1 MRRVVLQYHHR
12 VVLDLVIIGLAITLE
27 PITLVAFILL
37 LAAKGGIWKGLAFI
51 LGWMACLVAVI
62 AAVVLAT
69 GGNPPRQ
76 HTAPST
82 AVLVIKALLGIL
94 LIWIGIRRRR
104 RRGRPRKPPTWMGWL
119 DRMSPWAAVG
129 FGAFMQPWSLVAI
142 GAATVVQAKLSTV
155 GDWLALVMFC
165 LLATSSFLVMELYA
179 AIAPEAAQARLGR
192 IRTWIDTHTDQ
203 AIIIGSLALGGLL
216 LADSIYLIVT

>member
-1 MRRVVLQYHHR
+1 
-12 VVLDLVIIGLAITLE
+12 VVLDLVILGLVITLS
-27 PITLVAFILL
+27 PLTIVAFILL

-62 AAVVLAT
+62 AAVVLT
-69 GGNPPRQ
+69 PGGDPPRE

-82 AVLVIKALLGIL
+82 AVLVIKALLGSG

-104 RRGRPRKPPTWMGWL
+104 RRGLPRKPPTWMGWL

-155 GDWLALVMFC
+155 GDWLALVVFC

-179 AIAPEAAQARLGR
+179 ALSPEAAQARLGR
-192 IRTWIDTHTDQ
+192 IQAWIDRHTDQ
-203 AIIIGSLALGGLL
+203 AIIIGSLALGGWL

>member
-1 MRRVVLQYHHR
+1 M
-12 VVLDLVIIGLAITLE
+12 VLDLVIIGLVITLS
-27 PITLVAFILL
+27 PLTLVAFILL

-69 GGNPPRQ
+69 GGDPPRQ

-82 AVLVIKALLGIL
+82 AVLVVKALLGIL

-104 RRGRPRKPPTWMGWL
+104 RRGLPRKPPTWMGWL

-155 GDWLALVMFC
+155 GDWLALVTFC

-179 AIAPEAAQARLGR
+179 VLSPEAAAARLGR
-192 IRTWIDTHTDQ
+192 IRTWIDGHMDQ
-203 AIIIGSLALGGLL
+203 AIILVSLALGGLL
-216 LADSIYLIVT
+216 LADSIFLLLA

>member
-1 MRRVVLQYHHR
+1 M
-12 VVLDLVIIGLAITLE
+12 VLDLVIIGLAITLE
-27 PITLVAFILL
+27 PLTIVAFILL
-37 LAAKGGIWKGLAFI
+37 LASERGTWKGLAYI
-51 LGWMACLVAVI
+51 LGWTACLVVVI
-62 AAVVLAT
+62 AAVLSAT
-69 GGNPPRQ
+69 GGRPPRP

-82 AVLVIKALLGIL
+82 AVLVVKALLGIL
-94 LIWIGIRRRR
+94 LIWVGIRRRR
-104 RRGRPRKPPTWMGWL
+104 RRGQPRKPPTWMGWL

-142 GAATVVQAKLSTV
+142 GAATVVQAKLSTA

-179 AIAPEAAQARLGR
+179 VLSPEAAGARLGR
-192 IRTWIDTHTDQ
+192 VRTWIDSHMDQ

-216 LADSIYLIVT
+216 LADSIFLIVS

>member
-1 MRRVVLQYHHR
+1 VGLQYDHR
-12 VVLDLVIIGLAITLE
+12 VVLDLVIIGLVITLS
-27 PITLVAFILL
+27 PLTLVAFILL

-62 AAVVLAT
+62 AAVVLTT

-82 AVLVIKALLGIL
+82 AVLVVKALLGIL

-104 RRGRPRKPPTWMGWL
+104 RRGLPRKPPTWMGWL

-155 GDWLALVMFC
+155 GDWLALVVFC

-179 AIAPEAAQARLGR
+179 VLSPEAAAARLGR
-192 IRTWIDTHTDQ
+192 IRTWIDGHMDQ
-203 AIIIGSLALGGLL
+203 AIILVSLALGGLL
-216 LADSIYLIVT
+216 LADSIFLLLT

>member
-1 MRRVVLQYHHR
+1 M
-12 VVLDLVIIGLAITLE
+12 VLDLVIIGLVITLS
-27 PITLVAFILL
+27 PLTLVAFILL

-62 AAVVLAT
+62 AAVVLTT
-69 GGNPPRQ
+69 GGDPPRQ

-82 AVLVIKALLGIL
+82 AVLVVKALLGIL

-104 RRGRPRKPPTWMGWL
+104 RRGLPRKPPTWMGWL

-155 GDWLALVMFC
+155 GDWLALVVFC

-179 AIAPEAAQARLGR
+179 VLSPEAAAARLGR
-192 IRTWIDTHTDQ
+192 IRTWIDGHMDQ
-203 AIIIGSLALGGLL
+203 AIILVSLGLGGLL
-216 LADSIYLIVT
+216 LADSIFLLLA

>member
-1 MRRVVLQYHHR
+1 M
-12 VVLDLVIIGLAITLE
+12 VLDLVIIGLAITLE
-27 PITLVAFILL
+27 PLTLVAFILL

-51 LGWMACLVAVI
+51 LGWLACLVAVI

-69 GGNPPRQ
+69 GGDPPRQ

-82 AVLVIKALLGIL
+82 AVLVIKALLGVL
-94 LIWIGIRRRR
+94 LIGIGIRRRR

-179 AIAPEAAQARLGR
+179 ALAPEAAQARLGR
-192 IRTWIDTHTDQ
+192 VQTWIDTHTDQ
-203 AIIIGSLALGGLL
+203 AIIIGSLALGGWL
-216 LADSIYLIVT
+216 LADSIYLIVA

>member
-1 MRRVVLQYHHR
+1 VVLE
-12 VVLDLVIIGLAITLE
+12 LVILGLVITLS
-27 PITLVAFILL
+27 PLTLVAFILL
-37 LAAKGGIWKGLAFI
+37 LAAEGGIWKGLAFI

-62 AAVVLAT
+62 AAVVLTT
-69 GGNPPRQ
+69 GGDPPRP

-82 AVLVIKALLGIL
+82 AVLVVKALLGIL

-104 RRGRPRKPPTWMGWL
+104 RRGLPRKPPTWMGWL

-155 GDWLALVMFC
+155 GDWLALVVFC

-179 AIAPEAAQARLGR
+179 VLSPEAAAARLGR
-192 IRTWIDTHTDQ
+192 IRTWIDGHMDQ
-203 AIIIGSLALGGLL
+203 AIILVSLGLGGLL
-216 LADSIYLIVT
+216 LVDSIFLLLA

>member
-1 MRRVVLQYHHR
+1 M
-12 VVLDLVIIGLAITLE
+12 VLDLVILGLVITLS
-27 PITLVAFILL
+27 PLTLVAFILL

-69 GGNPPRQ
+69 GGDPPRQ

-82 AVLVIKALLGIL
+82 AVLVVKALLGVL
-94 LIWIGIRRRR
+94 LIWTGIRRRR
-104 RRGRPRKPPTWMGWL
+104 RRGLPRKPPTWMGWL

-155 GDWLALVMFC
+155 GDWLALVVFC

-179 AIAPEAAQARLGR
+179 VLSPEAAAARLGR
-192 IRTWIDTHTDQ
+192 IRTWIDGHMDQ
-203 AIIIGSLALGGLL
+203 AIILVSLGLGGLL
-216 LADSIYLIVT
+216 LADSIFLLLA

>member
-37 LAAKGGIWKGLAFI
+37 LAAKSGIWKGLAFI
-51 LGWMACLVAVI
+51 LGWLACLVAVV

-142 GAATVVQAKLSTV
+142 GAATVVQAKLSTA

-179 AIAPEAAQARLGR
+179 ALAPEAAQVRLGR

>member
-1 MRRVVLQYHHR
+1 MRRAVLQYDHR

-51 LGWMACLVAVI
+51 LGWMACLVAVV

-82 AVLVIKALLGIL
+82 AVLVVKALLGIL
-94 LIWIGIRRRR
+94 LIWVGIRRRR
-104 RRGRPRKPPTWMGWL
+104 RRGLPRKPPTWMGWL

-142 GAATVVQAKLSTV
+142 GAATVVQAKLSTA

-179 AIAPEAAQARLGR
+179 ALSPEAAQARLGR
-192 IRTWIDTHTDQ
+192 IRTWIDAHTDQ

>member
-1 MRRVVLQYHHR
+1 
-12 VVLDLVIIGLAITLE
+12 VVLDLVILGLVITLS
-27 PITLVAFILL
+27 PLTLVAFILL

-62 AAVVLAT
+62 AAVILAT
-69 GGNPPRQ
+69 GGDPPRQ

-82 AVLVIKALLGIL
+82 AVLVVKALLGLL

-155 GDWLALVMFC
+155 GDWLALVVFC

-179 AIAPEAAQARLGR
+179 VLSPEAAAARLGR
-192 IRTWIDTHTDQ
+192 IRKWIDGHMDQ
-203 AIIIGSLALGGLL
+203 AIILVSLGLGGLL
-216 LADSIYLIVT
+216 LADSIFLLLT

>member
-1 MRRVVLQYHHR
+1 
-12 VVLDLVIIGLAITLE
+12 VVLDLVILGLVITLS
-27 PITLVAFILL
+27 PLTLVAFILL

-62 AAVVLAT
+62 AAVVLTT

-82 AVLVIKALLGIL
+82 AVLVVKALLGIL

-104 RRGRPRKPPTWMGWL
+104 RRGLPRKPPTWMGWL

-155 GDWLALVMFC
+155 GDWLALVVFC

-179 AIAPEAAQARLGR
+179 VLSPEAAAARLGR
-192 IRTWIDTHTDQ
+192 IRTWIDGHMDQ
-203 AIIIGSLALGGLL
+203 AIILVSLGLGVLL
-216 LADSIYLIVT
+216 LADSIVLLVA

>member
-1 MRRVVLQYHHR
+1 
-12 VVLDLVIIGLAITLE
+12 VVLDLVILGLVITLS
-27 PITLVAFILL
+27 PLTLVAFILL

-62 AAVVLAT
+62 AAVILAT
-69 GGNPPRQ
+69 GGDPPRQ

-82 AVLVIKALLGIL
+82 AVLVVKALLGVL

-142 GAATVVQAKLSTV
+142 GAATVVQAKLSTA
-155 GDWLALVMFC
+155 GDWLALVVFC

-179 AIAPEAAQARLGR
+179 ALSPEAAQARLGR

-216 LADSIYLIVT
+216 LVDSIYLIVA

>member
-1 MRRVVLQYHHR
+1 M
-12 VVLDLVIIGLAITLE
+12 VLDLVIVGLAITLE
-27 PITLVAFILL
+27 PLTLVAFTLL

-62 AAVVLAT
+62 AAVVLTT
-69 GGNPPRQ
+69 GGNPPRP

-82 AVLVIKALLGIL
+82 AVLVVKALLGVL
-94 LIWIGIRRRR
+94 LIWTGIRRRR
-104 RRGRPRKPPTWMGWL
+104 RRGLPRKPPTWMGWL

-155 GDWLALVMFC
+155 GDWLALVVFC

-179 AIAPEAAQARLGR
+179 VLSPEAAATRLGR
-192 IRTWIDTHTDQ
+192 IRTWIDGHMDQ
-203 AIIIGSLALGGLL
+203 AIILVSLALGGFL
-216 LADSIYLIVT
+216 LADSIFLLLA

>member
-1 MRRVVLQYHHR
+1 

-27 PITLVAFILL
+27 PLTLVAFILL

-51 LGWMACLVAVI
+51 LGWLACLVAVI

-82 AVLVIKALLGIL
+82 AVLVIKALLGVL

-104 RRGRPRKPPTWMGWL
+104 RRGRPRKPPAWMGWL

-179 AIAPEAAQARLGR
+179 ALAPEAAQARLGR
-192 IRTWIDTHTDQ
+192 VQTWIDTHTDQ

>member
-1 MRRVVLQYHHR
+1 MRPLGLQYHQR

-27 PITLVAFILL
+27 PLTLVAFILL

-69 GGNPPRQ
+69 GANPPRQ

-82 AVLVIKALLGIL
+82 AVLVVKALLGLL

-142 GAATVVQAKLSTV
+142 GAATIVQAKLATV

-179 AIAPEAAQARLGR
+179 ALSPEAAQARLGR
-192 IRTWIDTHTDQ
+192 VRTWIDAHTDQ

>member
-1 MRRVVLQYHHR
+1 
-12 VVLDLVIIGLAITLE
+12 LVIIGLAITLE

-37 LAAKGGIWKGLAFI
+37 LAAKSGIWKGLAFI
-51 LGWMACLVAVI
+51 LGWLACLVAVV
-62 AAVVLAT
+62 AAVVLTT
-69 GGNPPRQ
+69 GGDPPRQ

-82 AVLVIKALLGIL
+82 AVLVIKALLGVL

-104 RRGRPRKPPTWMGWL
+104 RRGLPRKPPTWMGWL

-142 GAATVVQAKLSTV
+142 GAATVVQAKLSTA
-155 GDWLALVMFC
+155 GDWLALVVFC
-165 LLATSSFLVMELYA
+165 LIATSSFLVMELYA
-179 AIAPEAAQARLGR
+179 ALAPEAAEVRLGR

>member
-1 MRRVVLQYHHR
+1 MRRVGLQYHHR

-27 PITLVAFILL
+27 PLTIVAFILL
-37 LAAKGGIWKGLAFI
+37 LASERGTWKGLAYI
-51 LGWMACLVAVI
+51 LGWTACLVAVI
-62 AAVVLAT
+62 AAVLSAT
-69 GGNPPRQ
+69 GGRPPRP

-82 AVLVIKALLGIL
+82 AVLVVKALLGIL
-94 LIWIGIRRRR
+94 LIWVGIRRRR
-104 RRGRPRKPPTWMGWL
+104 RRGQPRKPPTWMGWL

-142 GAATVVQAKLSTV
+142 GAATVVQAKLSTA

-179 AIAPEAAQARLGR
+179 VLSPEAAGARLGR
-192 IRTWIDTHTDQ
+192 VRTWIDSHMDQ

-216 LADSIYLIVT
+216 LADSIFLLVE

>member
-1 MRRVVLQYHHR
+1 M
-12 VVLDLVIIGLAITLE
+12 VLDLVILGLVITLS
-27 PITLVAFILL
+27 PLTLVAFILL

-62 AAVVLAT
+62 AAVLLTT

-82 AVLVIKALLGIL
+82 AVLVVKALLGVL

-104 RRGRPRKPPTWMGWL
+104 RRGLPRKPPTWMGWL

-155 GDWLALVMFC
+155 GDWLALVVFC

-179 AIAPEAAQARLGR
+179 VLSPEAAAARLGR
-192 IRTWIDTHTDQ
+192 IRTWIDGHMDQ
-203 AIIIGSLALGGLL
+203 AIILVSLALGGLL
-216 LADSIYLIVT
+216 LADSIFLLLT

>member
-1 MRRVVLQYHHR
+1 

-27 PITLVAFILL
+27 PLTLVAFILL

-51 LGWMACLVAVI
+51 LGWLACLVAVI

-82 AVLVIKALLGIL
+82 AVLVIKALLGVL

-179 AIAPEAAQARLGR
+179 ALAPEAAQARLGR
-192 IRTWIDTHTDQ
+192 VQTWIDTHTDQ

>member
-1 MRRVVLQYHHR
+1 
-12 VVLDLVIIGLAITLE
+12 VVLDLVILGLVITLS
-27 PITLVAFILL
+27 PLTLVAFILL

-62 AAVVLAT
+62 AAVILAT
-69 GGNPPRQ
+69 GGDPPRQ

-82 AVLVIKALLGIL
+82 AVLVVKALLGLL

-142 GAATVVQAKLSTV
+142 GAATVVQAKLSTA
-155 GDWLALVMFC
+155 GDWLALVVFC

-179 AIAPEAAQARLGR
+179 ALSPEAAQARLGR

-216 LADSIYLIVT
+216 LVDSIYLIVT

>member
-1 MRRVVLQYHHR
+1 VVLE
-12 VVLDLVIIGLAITLE
+12 LVILGLVITLS
-27 PITLVAFILL
+27 PLTLVAFILL

-62 AAVVLAT
+62 AAVILAT
-69 GGNPPRQ
+69 GGDPPRQ

-82 AVLVIKALLGIL
+82 AVLVVKALLGIL

-104 RRGRPRKPPTWMGWL
+104 RRGLPRKPPTWMGWL

-155 GDWLALVMFC
+155 GDWLALVVFC

-179 AIAPEAAQARLGR
+179 VLSPEAAAARLGR
-192 IRTWIDTHTDQ
+192 IRTWIDGHMDQ
-203 AIIIGSLALGGLL
+203 AIILVSLGLGGLL
-216 LADSIYLIVT
+216 LVDSIFLLLA

>member
-37 LAAKGGIWKGLAFI
+37 LAAKSGIWKGLAFI
-51 LGWMACLVAVI
+51 LGWLACLVAVV

-104 RRGRPRKPPTWMGWL
+104 
-119 DRMSPWAAVG
+119 
-129 FGAFMQPWSLVAI
+129 
-142 GAATVVQAKLSTV
+142 QA
-155 GDWLALVMFC
+155 G
-165 LLATSSFLVMELYA
+165 
-179 AIAPEAAQARLGR
+179 PAAQAADLDGMAGPHVAMGGGRVRRLHAAVVAGGDRGRDGRAGQAVDRGRLAGAGDVLPARHVELSGHGAVRGPVRPRRPRSASGGYGHGSTRTR
-192 IRTWIDTHTDQ
+192 IRRSSSGRSRWAACCSPTAST
-203 AIIIGSLALGGLL
+203 
-216 LADSIYLIVT
+216 

>member
-1 MRRVVLQYHHR
+1 M
-12 VVLDLVIIGLAITLE
+12 VLDLVIIGLVITLS
-27 PITLVAFILL
+27 PLTLVAFILL

-82 AVLVIKALLGIL
+82 AALVVKALLGIL

-119 DRMSPWAAVG
+119 DRMSPAAAVG
-129 FGAFMQPWSLVAI
+129 FGAFMVPWSLVAV
-142 GAATVVQAKLSTV
+142 GAATVVQAKLSTL

-165 LLATSSFLVMELYA
+165 LLAISTFLVMELYA
-179 AIAPEAAQARLGR
+179 AFSPEAAEARLGR
-192 IRTWIDTHTDQ
+192 VRAWIDTHTDQ
-203 AIIIGSLALGGLL
+203 AIIVGALVLGFYL
-216 LADSIYLIVT
+216 LADSIFLLVS

>member
-1 MRRVVLQYHHR
+1 
-12 VVLDLVIIGLAITLE
+12 VVLDLVIIGLVITLS
-27 PITLVAFILL
+27 PLTLVAFILL

-62 AAVVLAT
+62 AAVLLTT

-76 HTAPST
+76 HTAPSA
-82 AVLVIKALLGIL
+82 AVLVVKALLGIL

-104 RRGRPRKPPTWMGWL
+104 RRGLPRKPPTWMGWL

-155 GDWLALVMFC
+155 GDWLALVVFC

-179 AIAPEAAQARLGR
+179 VLSPEAAAARLGR
-192 IRTWIDTHTDQ
+192 IRTWIDGHMDQ
-203 AIIIGSLALGGLL
+203 AIILVSLALGGLL
-216 LADSIYLIVT
+216 LADSIFLLLT